1 MIGGCFGLLLFYVFE
16 LMGGGISLIFIIMNG
31 GYGVGIL
38 LLLFVGW
45 IFIILFC
52 FGLGVFGGI
61 FVFMFVLGILFGYV
75 FGLIVKMW
83 FLELN
88 IEFGM
93 FVIVGMGVLFV
104 VIVWVFIMG
113 ILLVIEMI
121 NNYYLILLLIIIS
134 LGVVIFV

>member
-1 MIGGCFGLLLFYVFE
+1 M
-16 LMGGGISLIFIIMNG
+16 
-31 GYGVGIL
+31 
-38 LLLFVGW
+38 
-45 IFIILFC
+45 
-52 FGLGVFGGI
+52 FGGI